1 MTFLIKVVAGAFGLY
16 ALILLGLYFGQRA
29 LMYLPDRQRVDPAS
43 VALTGVS
50 ERVLNAPDGTRLIS
64 WQARARGGAPTIL
77 YFHGNAGNLAS
88 RAERIK
94 AFQERGWG
102 VLMLSYRGY
111 GGSGGR
117 PSEPANIADG
127 ELAFQALLKDG
138 ITETDIVIYGES
150 LGTGVAVQIAA
161 KHDVAGLI
169 LDAPFTSMVDAAAY
183 HYPWMWVRPFIT
195 DRYDSA
201 AHILKVKSP
210 ILILHGKQDRVIPVA
225 MGRRLAA
232 IAKDRARLE
241 IFPEGGHVD
250 LYDYGALGKISAFI
264 ETLGK

>member
-1 MTFLIKVVAGAFGLY
+1 MTFLIKVVAGALALY
-16 ALILLGLYFGQRA
+16 LLVLLGLYFGQRG
-29 LMYLPDRQRVDPAS
+29 LMYVPDRQRVDPAEMGL
-43 VALTGVS
+43 VGVK
-50 ERVLNAPDGTRLIS
+50 EQVLSAPDGTRLIS
-64 WQARARGGAPTIL
+64 WRGRARDGAPTIL

-88 RAERIK
+88 RAGRIK
-94 AFQERGWG
+94 EFQARGWG

-117 PSEPANIADG
+117 PSERANVADG
-127 ELAFQALLKDG
+127 ELAFQTLLKEG
-138 ITETDIVIYGES
+138 IGEKDVVIFGES

-161 KHDVAGLI
+161 KHDAAGLI

-195 DRYDSA
+195 DRYDTA

-210 ILILHGKQDRVIPVA
+210 ILILHGEKDRVVPVA

-232 IAKDRARLE
+232 LAKDRARLE
-241 IFPEGGHVD
+241 IFPDGGHVNLD
-250 LYDYGALGKISAFI
+250 DYGALAKVSAFI
-264 ETLGK
+264 ETLRK